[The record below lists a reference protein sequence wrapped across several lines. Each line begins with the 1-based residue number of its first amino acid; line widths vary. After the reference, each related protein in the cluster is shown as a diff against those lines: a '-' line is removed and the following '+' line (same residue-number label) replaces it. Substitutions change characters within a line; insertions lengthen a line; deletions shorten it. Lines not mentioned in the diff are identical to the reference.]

1 MLNAIGAAFVQQ
13 WKEVANSLMN
23 IAYFIGAIPTAI
35 VVAWVAKNS
44 GNNEVV
50 TYLLVGGPMINM
62 WNNVIFRTGWS
73 LSDEMSG
80 RTLDFTL
87 VSRTPLML
95 ALWGKSLAQLV
106 YGLPTWFI
114 SLATMLIFIRQ
125 MPSVA
130 DYPSLVV
137 SIFLIFVGL
146 SVCSLFMSPLM
157 VLVGG
162 RAGFFNIFMGL
173 GVMVSGF
180 MFPITRLPYGLMIIA
195 RLLPTSWAMSG
206 VWQSI
211 TGYDSYW
218 SILLAW
224 GACLLT
230 SAIILFFTY
239 LMFRAVEKRI
249 RVTGILG
256 RYS

>member
-1 MLNAIGAAFVQQ
+1 MINAIGAAFIQQ
-13 WKEVANSLMN
+13 WKEVASSLMN
-23 IAYFIGAIPTAI
+23 IVYFIGAIPTAI
-35 VVAWVAKNS
+35 VLAWVAKNS
-44 GNNEVV
+44 GNSEVL
-50 TYLLVGGPMINM
+50 TYLLVGGPLINM
-62 WNNVIFRTGWS
+62 WNSVIFRTGWS
-73 LSDEMSG
+73 LSGEMSG

-95 ALWGKSLAQLV
+95 AMWGKSLAQLV
-106 YGLPTWFI
+106 YGIPTWI
-114 SLATMLIFIRQ
+114 TSLVTMLLFIRQ

-137 SIFLIFVGL
+137 SVILIMVGL
-146 SVCSLFMSPLM
+146 SVFSLFMSPLM

-173 GVMVSGF
+173 GVMISGF
-180 MFPITRLPYGLMIIA
+180 MFPIDRLPYGLMVIA

-218 SILLAW
+218 SVLFAW

-230 SAIILFFTY
+230 SVLILFFTY

-256 RYS
+256 RY